1 VQLLASGQTRHMS
14 AATRPASKLPLAAWG
29 LTGSDSSND
38 GGGSAFKRILLSVSG
53 SKQCSHAVDLVVAL
67 ASDRGSRVF
76 VIHFYERLLLGRGA
90 YIDLESLEDAD
101 RLVNR
106 VCAEL
111 EERGVNAE
119 AWTERS
125 YPHVTGRLI
134 ALAAKACRA
143 DLIVIGCSRGKS
155 PLWSVLRGAVLH
167 EVVHR
172 SGVPVL
178 VVP

>member
-1 VQLLASGQTRHMS
+1 MS
-14 AATRPASKLPLAAWG
+14 AAIRPTSKLPLAAWG
-29 LTGSDSSND
+29 LTGSDSSDD
-38 GGGSAFKRILLSVSG
+38 GGGSSFKRILLSVSG
-53 SKQCSHAVDLVVAL
+53 SKQSSHAVDLVVAL
-67 ASDRGSRVF
+67 ARDRGSRVF

-90 YIDLESLEDAD
+90 YIDLESVEDAE

-111 EERGVNAE
+111 EERGVAAE
-119 AWTERS
+119 PWTERS
-125 YPHVTGRLI
+125 YPRITARLI
-134 ALAAKACRA
+134 ALAAKVCRA
-143 DLIVIGCSRGKS
+143 DLIVIGGSRGKS
-155 PLWSVLRGAVLH
+155 PLWTVLRGAVLH